1 LAKSL
6 GITILL
12 AVLVSGVGH
21 IYLGFVKRGIIILIV
36 SIAIWIIVSL
46 FVPYPWTWVIGGV
59 YWIWQ
64 IVDAYRHYK
73 KLNAAQPQVEK

>member
-1 LAKSL
+1 
-6 GITILL
+6 
-12 AVLVSGVGH
+12 V
-21 IYLGFVKRGIIILIV
+21 V

-46 FVPYPWTWVIGGV
+46 FIPYPWTWLIGGV

-73 KLNAAQPQVEK
+73 KLNSAQPQVEK

>member
-21 IYLGFVKRGIIILIV
+21 IYLGFVKRGIIILVV
-36 SIAIWIIVSL
+36 SIAIWSVVSI
-46 FVPYPWTWVIGGV
+46 FVPYPWSWLIGGI

-64 IVDAYRHYK
+64 IVDVYRHYK
-73 KLNAAQPQVEK
+73 KLNPAQPQVEK